1 MKTLRSSP
9 TPLKQSILALGI
21 LTACQGGITHKELLQ
36 RMKFCTKVD
45 FEKCLDGLYK
55 HGFLQKCDKSFYIT
69 CKASQLLQQLQK
81 TDQYL
86 KDLEKLS
93 GSKCDA
99 KIKYI
104 AIRTIQAIASTIEQR
119 DPYTAGHQTRV
130 AALAASI
137 AKSMGLT
144 AHQIEGIYLGGLVH
158 DIGKIH
164 IPIEI
169 LANPKIL
176 TEGELAIIKTHT
188 FLGFEVLKNIPF
200 EWPVKDIV
208 LNHHEHLDGSGY
220 PNGIDKEAVI
230 IEVRIITVAD
240 VFEAMTAYRPYRPGR
255 TRNQAIEELSTHV
268 GKWYDKDAIEAC
280 VHIVKHRHFKFPKLN
295 FTTGEFELGISQ
307 PFP

>member
-1 MKTLRSSP
+1 MKTKRSPP
-9 TPLKQSILALGI
+9 TPLKQPILALGI
-21 LTACQGGITHKELLQ
+21 LTACQGGITHKELCQ
-36 RMKFCTKVD
+36 RMKFSTKVD

-55 HGFLQKCDKSFYIT
+55 QGFLQQCDKSFYIT
-69 CKASQLLQQLQK
+69 CKASQLLQRLQK
-81 TDQYL
+81 TEQYL
-86 KDLEKLS
+86 KELEKFS

-130 AALAASI
+130 AALAANI

-144 AHQIEGIYLGGLVH
+144 SHQIEGIYLGGLVH

-169 LANPKIL
+169 LTNPKIL

-188 FLGFEVLKNIPF
+188 LLGFEVLKNIPF

-220 PNGIDKEAVI
+220 PNGIKQDAI
-230 IEVRIITVAD
+230 ITEVRIITVAD
-240 VFEAMTAYRPYRPGR
+240 VFEAMTAYRPYRPRR
-255 TRNQAIEELSTHV
+255 TLKQATEELRTHV
-268 GKWYDKDAIEAC
+268 GEWYDKDIVEAC
-280 VHIVKHRHFKFPKLN
+280 IHLMKNRRFRFPKLN
-295 FTTGEFELGISQ
+295 FETGEFELGISES
-307 PFP
+307 FP